1 MVKIFRNREPQ
12 LTNADGNVEPVEVS
26 AIDRRKP
33 SRRDMLLGAGM
44 LSAGLLLTACGGG
57 EEAPKPT
64 VTASET
70 ATPGASET
78 SADMAGKTKLEL
90 TGNPVVDKFR
100 AGLVPEKLVNM
111 TPAEMTAAATIKKD
125 MINSP
130 ETLAQLF
137 SACQEAQTNAGAT
150 WEEVEDF
157 GNSEASRLMT
167 YGEYAVKKYEPLLKG
182 CHVGVSEPFLIG
194 VHDTNHMTEPG
205 NRSLKNADLY
215 HVNFKVDTKTV
226 RMSDDGELTYVQTLK
241 DNAYSA
247 GDTGAIP
254 INRVD
259 EVKITGITYLSNG
272 DVKVGRWEI
281 VDEKDLTKK

>member
-125 MINSP
+125 MVNSP

-150 WEEVEDF
+150 YKESTDF
-157 GNSEASRLMT
+157 YNSEASRIMT
-167 YGEYAVKKYEPLLKG
+167 YGEYALNKYKPLIKG
-182 CHVGVSEPFLIG
+182 CHVGMSEPFVKAIHDRNQNTEGG
-194 VHDTNHMTEPG
+194 VRDLN
-205 NRSLKNADLY
+205 KADLY
-215 HVNFKVDTKTV
+215 HVNFVVDTKTV
-226 RMSDDGELTYVQTLK
+226 SFNDGTLTYVEHMK
-241 DNAYSA
+241 DNAFSA
-247 GDTGAIP
+247 GDSGADPIDRVSKMTFTGVRYLP
-254 INRVD
+254 DGGVTFDRWTSSD
-259 EVKITGITYLSNG
+259 EV
-272 DVKVGRWEI
+272 
-281 VDEKDLTKK
+281 DLTEK